1 MQNRRDLSRR
11 EFLCGT
17 AGLGVA
23 AFATGCAS
31 SWFVSDGPAYAAQLY
46 SIHKIFW
53 QKPEWCLAG
62 LKAGGF
68 AGVEFAGYADH
79 TAKEIAKL
87 LADAGLRGMGTHVN
101 GNVDLV
107 GDGLKRTLDFCAAAG
122 IEAVTTPH
130 AKKDSADEYRRF
142 GHDMGLA
149 AEAAAAYGIKVGI
162 HTTYHHFTT
171 KYDGVT
177 AWDLMFSDASPLLQQ
192 QIDTSNTFH
201 TGTDVVALL
210 RKYRGRHHSVHLK
223 ENTPSK
229 TATIGEPPTDGG
241 PLVPWDDVLGYL
253 ATEKVAWYV
262 IEAEKI
268 PDSLSPL
275 IDSLRFVDARRAAI
289 A

>member
-1 MQNRRDLSRR
+1 MNVENDLGSVVNCPHCGSPVGESR
-11 EFLCGT
+11 FQG
-17 AGLGVA
+17 
-23 AFATGCAS
+23 
-31 SWFVSDGPAYAAQLY
+31 
-46 SIHKIFW
+46 
-53 QKPEWCLAG
+53 
-62 LKAGGF
+62 
-68 AGVEFAGYADH
+68 AGY
-79 TAKEIAKL
+79 T
-87 LADAGLRGMGTHVN
+87 
-101 GNVDLV
+101 
-107 GDGLKRTLDFCAAAG
+107 
-122 IEAVTTPH
+122 
-130 AKKDSADEYRRF
+130 SAQSHILSGEP
-142 GHDMGLA
+142 

-241 PLVPWDDVLGYL
+241 LLVPWDDVLGYL